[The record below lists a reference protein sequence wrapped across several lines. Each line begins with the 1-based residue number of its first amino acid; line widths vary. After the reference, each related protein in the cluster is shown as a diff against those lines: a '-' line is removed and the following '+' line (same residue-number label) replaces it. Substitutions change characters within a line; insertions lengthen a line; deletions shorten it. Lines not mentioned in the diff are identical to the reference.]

1 METIFDHEGLV
12 ANAGLLVAAT
22 LMARLGLETLINARV
37 RTGSAN
43 PGRKLLT
50 LVAAM
55 LAGATHIDH
64 VDVLRVGA
72 TQRVLGFVVAAPST
86 VGTFLRSFT
95 FGHLR
100 QLDEV
105 CLTLRDRLGRVSD
118 RIWGSLAGCCW

>member
-1 METIFDHEGLV
+1 MDRHDLHPC
-12 ANAGLLVAAT
+12 
-22 LMARLGLETLINARV
+22 RLGGVPLINRHV
-37 RTGSAN
+37 KTGSAN

-64 VDVLRVGA
+64 VDLLRAGA
-72 TQRVLGFVVAAPST
+72 TGRVLPFVVAAPST

-100 QLDEV
+100 QLP
-105 CLTLRDRLGRVSD
+105 CSPGPWHGHGTLAPVPEQTR
-118 RIWGSLAGCCW
+118 W